1 MCHANIYINS
11 LFYKLGLMH
20 YADTNTSYF
29 QNNEKLEIA
38 NFYEF

>member
-1 MCHANIYINS
+1 
-11 LFYKLGLMH
+11 MH